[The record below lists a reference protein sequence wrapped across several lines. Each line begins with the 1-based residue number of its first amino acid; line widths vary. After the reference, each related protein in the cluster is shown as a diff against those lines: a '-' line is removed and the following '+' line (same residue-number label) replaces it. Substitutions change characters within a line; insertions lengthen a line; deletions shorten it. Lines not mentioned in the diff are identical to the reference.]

1 MKHLIIMAGLC
12 AGLAGS
18 DLLAA
23 TNEPTTV
30 TSDRL
35 QVDYAGNFGTFE
47 GNVLVTD
54 PRLALRAD
62 KMIVFFGDTNVV
74 AASGATNTTRS
85 VQRIIAEG
93 GVVIQQDKKK
103 ATSERAEYIVREG
116 KVVLTGN
123 PRVES
128 PDGIVAGKTI
138 TLWHGQQKMDVESD
152 ATETNRTRLI
162 IFPDEK
168 QP

>member
-1 MKHLIIMAGLC
+1 MKIHLL
-12 AGLAGS
+12 LAS
-18 DLLAA
+18 LLTVGVRAA

-35 QVDYAGNFGTFE
+35 QVDYAANFGTFE

-62 KMIVFFGDTNVV
+62 KMIVFFAGTNVIS
-74 AASGATNTTRS
+74 ATGITNTPRA

-93 GVVIQQDKKK
+93 SVLINQDKKK
-103 ATSERAEYIVREG
+103 ATSDRAEYTVADG

-128 PDGIVAGKTI
+128 PDGIVSGKTI
-138 TLWHGQQKMDVESD
+138 TLWHGQQKVDVESD